1 MPALLLIDTNVL
13 GIGSMRQYRYRDL
26 SHGGMATGAILGI
39 VEKLAEL
46 VASHP
51 GHDALGA
58 FASGFGGMV
67 SIELEGGFERSAT
80 LLDNLQLFVQA
91 VSLGDLESLACHP
104 ASTTHAAMDEASRLA
119 AGVNDDLIRFSIGVE
134 DADDLIEDLKR
145 ALKAAEKAA

>member
-1 MPALLLIDTNVL
+1 
-13 GIGSMRQYRYRDL
+13 
-26 SHGGMATGAILGI
+26 
-39 VEKLAEL
+39 
-46 VASHP
+46 
-51 GHDALGA
+51 

-67 SIELEGGFERSAT
+67 SIELEGGFARCAT

-134 DADDLIEDLKR
+134 DADDLIADLAA
-145 ALKAAEKAA
+145 ALALV